1 MTDTTL
7 SSSAMTATPS
17 AALAAAGP
25 TLRATLAMVWALLF
39 GMGAAMIANGVQ
51 GPLFGLR
58 AGLEDFSTTL
68 TGLIMA
74 GYFAGFAAGSLIVPT
89 LVARVGH
96 IRVFAALAS
105 LVSIAA
111 ILPPVIVN
119 PWAWCLLRF
128 LIGLGYAGLY
138 IVAESWL
145 NDATPNAHRGRLL
158 SVYMIVSLG
167 CMAGGP
173 LLLNLADPSGF
184 ELFILASV
192 LVSAALIPVL
202 LTVRP
207 APRVEAPSK
216 MSLLALYRSSPLGV
230 IGGIGNGLVNG
241 TFLGLTVVRAQ
252 RLGYSAADS
261 ALFLTVAVVGAGALQ
276 WPLGYLSDRFDR
288 RTVLAVVILLAATV
302 AFAGTYTDLTDK
314 STGLALMFIYG
325 GVTIPL
331 YSLILAHLNDHLRQ
345 DQMVAAASG
354 YVFLIGAS
362 ATVGPIVASWLMDHF
377 GDGSFFA
384 FQGVV
389 WLATGGF
396 AVWRMTQRP
405 AVALADQTSPIYVAR
420 MSTVAAAS
428 AMEIA
433 QENDDE
439 TVEAA

>member
-1 MTDTTL
+1 M
-7 SSSAMTATPS
+7 
-17 AALAAAGP
+17 
-25 TLRATLAMVWALLF
+25 
-39 GMGAAMIANGVQ
+39 
-51 GPLFGLR
+51 
-58 AGLEDFSTTL
+58 
-68 TGLIMA
+68 
-74 GYFAGFAAGSLIVPT
+74 
-89 LVARVGH
+89 
-96 IRVFAALAS
+96 
-105 LVSIAA
+105 
-111 ILPPVIVN
+111 
-119 PWAWCLLRF
+119 
-128 LIGLGYAGLY
+128 
-138 IVAESWL
+138 
-145 NDATPNAHRGRLL
+145 
-158 SVYMIVSLG
+158 
-167 CMAGGP
+167 
-173 LLLNLADPSGF
+173 
-184 ELFILASV
+184 
-192 LVSAALIPVL
+192 
-202 LTVRP
+202 
-207 APRVEAPSK
+207 
-216 MSLLALYRSSPLGV
+216 

-241 TFLGLTVVRAQ
+241 TFIGLTVVLAQ

-362 ATVGPIVASWLMDHF
+362 ATVGPIVASWLMDRF